1 MQRQQASAADEVII
15 TPPTESA
22 SEWAQLAQLIQAGEQ
37 RGWQARM
44 HRVAAGQA
52 LWLDVR
58 AGQWLQ
64 VCAGTLQL
72 GATQAR
78 QSQLHARWAM
88 SEMGDA
94 SRATGAGH
102 MGGADVLQAGEV
114 MAVHESARWGL
125 RAHGEA
131 VLLVW
136 QPLAWPQ
143 RLLRRLRAMRAQ
155 PSRTRRDLGMAS
167 GVALAGRPTA
177 DA

>member
-78 QSQLHARWAM
+78 ESQLHARWAM
-88 SEMGDA
+88 SDGRGVSE
-94 SRATGAGH
+94 

>member
-58 AGQWLQ
+58 
-64 VCAGTLQL
+64 
-72 GATQAR
+72 ATQAR

>member
-1 MQRQQASAADEVII
+1 MSDGRVV
-15 TPPTESA
+15 
-22 SEWAQLAQLIQAGEQ
+22 SE
-37 RGWQARM
+37 
-44 HRVAAGQA
+44 
-52 LWLDVR
+52 
-58 AGQWLQ
+58 
-64 VCAGTLQL
+64 
-72 GATQAR
+72 
-78 QSQLHARWAM
+78 
-88 SEMGDA
+88 
-94 SRATGAGH
+94 